1 MHLKL
6 SFAKMA
12 AILSNGDE
20 FKWVDHD
27 LHFVLVIPTRLNSAK
42 LRSIFF
48 LFFSWNFASSNSTWF
63 FHFDQNAYVH
73 IYTTSVNVDFIP
85 PIMCSNEQMFHIHLI
100 WLLAII
106 ALLHKYIHFDHFLVP
121 GTFLIWYGF
130 FCSVLVSVTTNV
142 MCMFKFNI
150 YDNG

>member
-12 AILSNGDE
+12 AILSKGDE
-20 FKWVDHD
+20 FKWVDYD

-42 LRSIFF
+42 LGGIFF
-48 LFFSWNFASSNSTWF
+48 LGISLHQTF
-63 FHFDQNAYVH
+63 FHFNQNAYVH
-73 IYTTSVNVDFIP
+73 INTTSVKVDFIP
-85 PIMCSNEQMFHIHLI
+85 TIMCSNEQMFHIHLS

-106 ALLHKYIHFDHFLVP
+106 ALLHKYVHFDHYLVP
-121 GTFLIWYGF
+121 GTSTFLIWYGF
-130 FCSVLVSVTTNV
+130 FCSVLVSVITIV
-142 MCMFKFNI
+142 MCMFKFYI